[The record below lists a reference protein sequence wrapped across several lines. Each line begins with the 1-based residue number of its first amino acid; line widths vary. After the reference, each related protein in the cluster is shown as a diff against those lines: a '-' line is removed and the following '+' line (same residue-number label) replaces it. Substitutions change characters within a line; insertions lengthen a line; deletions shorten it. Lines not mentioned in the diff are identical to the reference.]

1 MLFSTLFFTYIF
13 LPLLLVCYWI
23 PFRKKPGAQLWVLTV
38 FSLFFYA
45 FGEPVYVFLMI
56 GLVGVNYLFGFL
68 CANDGESDPPL
79 KKKLLLAVDIAVNL
93 GVLGFFKYL
102 NFVIDNLNLLFN
114 SSMGR
119 LSVVM
124 PIGISFFTFQ
134 AMSYVID
141 TYRGVTKVQ
150 KSYPKLLLYIS
161 FFPQLIAGPIVR
173 YQDIEI
179 QLENHSWSANQI
191 NEGVFR
197 FGLGLAKKVI
207 IADSCLTAAT
217 AIYKSGNTKIVLAQW
232 FAVLF
237 YALELYYDFSG
248 YSDMAIGLGKIFGFD
263 FPENFNYPFASR
275 SVTEYWRRWHIS
287 LGTWFKDYLFYPV
300 LNSKGIKKLSRTLM
314 KKKKRQLAKYLPSV
328 IALLVVWFM
337 TGLWHGAAWNYIF
350 WGLYYFVLLV
360 VDLLWLD
367 KFRKKMNPKI
377 EPFFSHF
384 YFFVATFFGMALFY
398 FDPATLSGT
407 LGTDTGTLAN
417 IGAIFGVG
425 CTGFADIFTAS
436 TVAAYSFLF
445 LFAAVFSLPVV
456 PTLWKKATG
465 MLNISPAVCRAV
477 KTVTALILIA
487 LATVRMAGQTYS
499 PFLYFRF

>member
-1 MLFSTLFFTYIF
+1 
-13 LPLLLVCYWI
+13 
-23 PFRKKPGAQLWVLTV
+23 
-38 FSLFFYA
+38 
-45 FGEPVYVFLMI
+45 
-56 GLVGVNYLFGFL
+56 
-68 CANDGESDPPL
+68 
-79 KKKLLLAVDIAVNL
+79 
-93 GVLGFFKYL
+93 
-102 NFVIDNLNLLFN
+102 
-114 SSMGR
+114 
-119 LSVVM
+119 
-124 PIGISFFTFQ
+124 
-134 AMSYVID
+134 
-141 TYRGVTKVQ
+141 
-150 KSYPKLLLYIS
+150 
-161 FFPQLIAGPIVR
+161 
-173 YQDIEI
+173 
-179 QLENHSWSANQI
+179 
-191 NEGVFR
+191 
-197 FGLGLAKKVI
+197 
-207 IADSCLTAAT
+207 
-217 AIYKSGNTKIVLAQW
+217 
-232 FAVLF
+232 
-237 YALELYYDFSG
+237 
-248 YSDMAIGLGKIFGFD
+248 MAIGLGKIFGFD

-337 TGLWHGAAWNYIF
+337 TGLWHGAAWNYIL

-377 EPFFSHF
+377 EPLFSHF

-417 IGAIFGVG
+417 IGAIFGIG